1 MKRATSAI
9 LIALLTLSVAA
20 CNTIYG
26 AGRDVEEAGETVQDA
41 AD

>member
-26 AGRDVEEAGETVQDA
+26 AGQDIEDAGETVQDS